1 VGGDHPQ
8 QELADFGY
16 IPKERKVKDFMN
28 TILSLSLDSAAN
40 C

>member
-16 IPKERKVKDFMN
+16 IPKEKSRRLYEYH
-28 TILSLSLDSAAN
+28 TLSDWIQQQTVE
-40 C
+40 